1 MSLNGRTGVLVPSSS
16 VSDVPNSLLSKR
28 QMRAMASRNQ
38 IVQLNA
44 TNGASQNDSG
54 VISFQVGCGSGQG
67 YMKAGSAYI
76 QFEFTPTLTAGTA
89 DFMGNSASA
98 SAVIRSLNVN
108 IGGLQVEMVNDYNQY
123 ARIINAHATN
133 ANYQERDCS
142 ITEKGTGMASAV
154 AKTFCIPICSGLL
167 QQENH
172 LPLWLL
178 NSQLQIQLNL
188 ASAAEALYVAGGG
201 TATSFTIAN
210 PQLIYEKIYVDAEFE
225 NAVRA
230 KLAQGGLYELPF
242 YSAMSYRSNAT
253 NGSTFSQNIGVNLTS
268 LSACLWSHVVSA
280 DVADSTKK
288 KSFLTNNSN
297 LRASSDR
304 IVRVDGSQLVQHQ
317 IYDPT
322 TCFMEMQRAVGA
334 INDVG
339 QTTVATSSNWT
350 TEYFTNGQSAE
361 RFSDADLTMRG
372 RACNNLVVEEKGING
387 DSVVFMYLV
396 YCGVLIISADG
407 SAVVS
412 K

>member
-1 MSLNGRTGVLVPSSS
+1 
-16 VSDVPNSLLSKR
+16 
-28 QMRAMASRNQ
+28 
-38 IVQLNA
+38 
-44 TNGASQNDSG
+44 
-54 VISFQVGCGSGQG
+54 
-67 YMKAGSAYI
+67 MKAGSAYI
-76 QFEFTPTLTAGTA
+76 QFEFTPTLSAGAA
-89 DFMGNSASA
+89 DFIGNSASA

-133 ANYQERDCS
+133 ANFQERDCS
-142 ITEKGTGMASAV
+142 ITEKGTSMASATTY
-154 AKTFCIPICSGLL
+154 TFCIPICSGLL

-188 ASAAEALYVAGGG
+188 ASAAEALYVTGG
-201 TATSFTIAN
+201 TATSFTLAN

-242 YSAMSYRSNAT
+242 YSAMSYRSNST
-253 NGSTFSQNIGVNLTS
+253 NGNTFSQNIGVNLTS
-268 LSACLWSHVVSA
+268 LSACLWSHIEA
-280 DVADSTKK
+280 TEVADSTKK
-288 KSFLTNNSN
+288 KAFITNNSN
-297 LRASSDR
+297 LRAASDR

-317 IYDPT
+317 VYDKT
-322 TCFMEMQRAVGA
+322 TSFMELQRAVGS

-339 QTTVATSSNWT
+339 QTTVATASNWT

-387 DSVVFMYLV
+387 NSVVFMYLI
-396 YCGVLIISADG
+396 YCGVLIISGDG